1 MYEHIWYE
9 MVSIVTD
16 LQTESWSKNHKIH
29 KMDKII

>member
-16 LQTESWSKNHKIH
+16 LQTESWSKNYKIH